1 MPNLNT
7 KKGILAALKEMR
19 EVIKAR
25 YKVKEIGIFGS
36 VVRGEQHTASDI
48 DILVE
53 FDDGADLFDLVGL
66 SLFLEEK
73 LQRKVDIV
81 PKRALRPELREAVL
95 KEVAIP

>member
-7 KKGILAALKEMR
+7 KKDILAALREMR
-19 EVIKAR
+19 DMIKTR

-36 VVRGEQHTASDI
+36 VVRDEQRTASDI